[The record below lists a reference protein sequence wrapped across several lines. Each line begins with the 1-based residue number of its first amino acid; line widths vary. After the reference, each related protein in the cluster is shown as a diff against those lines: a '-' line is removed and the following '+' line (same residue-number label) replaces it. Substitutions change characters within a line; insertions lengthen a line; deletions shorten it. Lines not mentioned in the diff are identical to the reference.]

1 MIESVQVQHASP
13 GLAKCMKV
21 PAWEISK
28 HSWHLLGSRGFRS
41 WNAWKPRLISYE
53 MPECCWF
60 LAAEQT
66 PSTLERNV
74 HEEIRSW
81 KCIKSKCPSD
91 PSAQWLLKD
100 QAIWS
105 SFVFWLDEDV
115 AIGELFWLA
124 DGRSDCIRS
133 CLSPLSSMLASSE
146 TAKLDRGCNSRS

>member
-1 MIESVQVQHASP
+1 MIESVQVQHASL
-13 GLAKCMKV
+13 GLAKCMKA
-21 PAWEISK
+21 PAWEVSK

-41 WNAWKPRLISYE
+41 WNLWKPGLRSYE
-53 MPECCWF
+53 MPECYWL

-91 PSAQWLLKD
+91 PSAQWLLKA

-105 SFVFWLDEDV
+105 SFVDSLDEDV
-115 AIGELFWLA
+115 AIGGLFWLA
-124 DGRSDCIRS
+124 D
-133 CLSPLSSMLASSE
+133 LPAASEAAFRLFLRCWLQSE
-146 TAKLDRGCNSRS
+146 TTKLDRGCNSRS

>member
-21 PAWEISK
+21 PAWEVSK

-41 WNAWKPRLISYE
+41 WNLWKPRLRSYE
-53 MPECCWF
+53 MPECCWL

-74 HEEIRSW
+74 YEEIRSW

-91 PSAQWLLKD
+91 PRAQWLLKA

-105 SFVFWLDEDV
+105 SFVFSLDEDV
-115 AIGELFWLA
+115 AIGGLFWLA
-124 DGRSDCIRS
+124 D
-133 CLSPLSSMLASSE
+133 LPAASEAAFRLFFRCWLQSE
-146 TAKLDRGCNSRS
+146 TTKLDRGCNSRS